1 MWLSKHLRISKE
13 YVERRQGEPIR
24 FLSNGFF
31 GYLVIIVKGVCPL
44 LNLLVSLGT
53 SKYICGLMSG
63 YLWPHILQFYTV
75 FYFIIWYLCLK
86 FTFQCFK
93 YTQVLNIC
101 WWSTFFLASFREK
114 TNCEQV
120 IFGTYSKVLSL
131 TLKSHWMAQWA
142 MPKYFDS

>member
-31 GYLVIIVKGVCPL
+31 WLFGYYSNGCLSATPSFKLLGNIKIYMWVDERISLTSYFTVLHSFIFYYLILVFKVHISMFQIHSGSKY
-44 LNLLVSLGT
+44 LLVE
-53 SKYICGLMSG
+53 YIFLSQFSG
-63 YLWPHILQFYTV
+63 KDKLWASD
-75 FYFIIWYLCLK
+75 IW
-86 FTFQCFK
+86 
-93 YTQVLNIC
+93 
-101 WWSTFFLASFREK
+101 
-114 TNCEQV
+114 
-120 IFGTYSKVLSL
+120 YSKVLSL